1 MATNKVHLR
10 HCTSL
15 LARNKIEPFLNRMLT
30 GDEKWITYNNIV
42 RKRAY
47 CEPGKP
53 SPSTSK
59 PNLTLNK
66 RMLCIWWNI
75 RGPIHYELLKP
86 NEKLNSEKYCQQL
99 DNLKT
104 AVQKK
109 RPAMFNRKEIILHHD
124 NARPHSALGTR
135 KKISKLGWE
144 ILTHPPCSPDLAPS
158 DYHLFL
164 SLQNFLK
171 GKKLKNEEDI
181 KKELFQFFDSNDAT
195 FFKNGTYELPL
206 PWQEVIN
213 NNGNYII

>member
-1 MATNKVHLR
+1 MHISACSEQNRALF
-10 HCTSL
+10 
-15 LARNKIEPFLNRMLT
+15 EP
-30 GDEKWITYNNIV
+30 DEKWITYNNIV

-66 RMLCIWWNI
+66 RMLCIWWDI

-109 RPAMFNRKEIILHHD
+109 RPAMFNRKDIILHHD
-124 NARPHSALGTR
+124 NAKPYIALGTCQ
-135 KKISKLGWE
+135 KIAEVGWE
-144 ILTHPPCSPDLAPS
+144 THIPR
-158 DYHLFL
+158 
-164 SLQNFLK
+164 
-171 GKKLKNEEDI
+171 
-181 KKELFQFFDSNDAT
+181 T
-195 FFKNGTYELPL
+195 
-206 PWQEVIN
+206 
-213 NNGNYII
+213 